1 VLKEERERK
10 KETKGYTMVFGM
22 MIKKEFAA
30 YTHNNKIQFSFFL
43 F

>member
-1 VLKEERERK
+1 
-10 KETKGYTMVFGM
+10 VFGM
-22 MIKKEFAA
+22 MIKREFAA